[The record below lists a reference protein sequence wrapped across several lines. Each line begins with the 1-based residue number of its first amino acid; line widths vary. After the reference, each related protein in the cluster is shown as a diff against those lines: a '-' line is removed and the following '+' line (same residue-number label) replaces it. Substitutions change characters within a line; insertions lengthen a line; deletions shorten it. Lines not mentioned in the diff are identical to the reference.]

1 MFRDIEHDA
10 VGSVEL
16 DLDVAAGR
24 ILVRLEEAF
33 GAESLDLRDPSVEI
47 AVDEHAEVMRSGVI
61 EALAELVE
69 SAGLELQQSHI
80 EGAVCQVVPVGLAG
94 AELADFLEGEGALI
108 EFCGGVGVARRQR
121 DMTNPGH
128 LISSDRL
135 AVERYFEIRFA
146 SSMRVT
152 LLRFGQHGEKSE
164 KCPKA

>member
-1 MFRDIEHDA
+1 M
-10 VGSVEL
+10 G
-16 DLDVAAGR
+16 
-24 ILVRLEEAF
+24 
-33 GAESLDLRDPSVEI
+33 
-47 AVDEHAEVMRSGVI
+47 SGVI

-80 EGAVCQVVPVGLAG
+80 EGAVGEIISVGLAG

-108 EFCGGVGVARRQR
+108 EFGGGVGVARRQR

-128 LISSDRL
+128 LIPSDRL
-135 AVERYFEIRFA
+135 AVERYFEVRFVRL
-146 SSMRVT
+146 MRVT